1 MEAPGR
7 PLEMGQVSSRGFGS
21 FHGIDGGFLQGISLS
36 FKKPLANPMQRFAF
50 VPCLLHRDFRKGFW
64 FVTSFAHD
72 EGPFHREGCPFHGRL
87 V

>member
-1 MEAPGR
+1 MPFLDIHSFDPHSVLGTSLPRGKSQEKGPCPVAER
-7 PLEMGQVSSRGFGS
+7 TGQGPNVG
-21 FHGIDGGFLQGISLS
+21 
-36 FKKPLANPMQRFAF
+36 FAF